1 MLFRSSGDVVGD
13 SLVQL
18 GLRLRC
24 GVVAGVAGAL
34 SNPGCGGSAEPVRN
48 RSAGG
53 LTMGDI
59 GWGSERTVGFQCVQS
74 AVVHTRRQEDV
85 VVDSGSSGDLFGWWG
100 LCLLYGLCR
109 AMQWAEWH
117 RFFQQWQRGSDQ

>member
-1 MLFRSSGDVVGD
+1 MTVATVSNRGESPDPKGSGLSQFVAG
-13 SLVQL
+13 
-18 GLRLRC
+18 
-24 GVVAGVAGAL
+24 VAGVAGAL

-74 AVVHTRRQEDV
+74 AVVHTGRQEDV

-100 LCLLYGLCR
+100 LCALYGVYR
-109 AMQWAEWH
+109 AMQWAE
-117 RFFQQWQRGSDQ
+117 